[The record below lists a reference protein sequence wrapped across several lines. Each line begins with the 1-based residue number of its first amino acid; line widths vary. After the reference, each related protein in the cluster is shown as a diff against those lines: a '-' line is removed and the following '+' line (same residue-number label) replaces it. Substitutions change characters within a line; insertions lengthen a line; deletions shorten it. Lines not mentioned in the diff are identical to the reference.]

1 MTIANITFRQRI
13 ELIRWI
19 FPLFLVFAVV
29 VYQLVVASWVHD
41 QFGESIHYIAE
52 ILFYATL
59 GPLVT
64 YWVMTYINHGLDQ
77 KEQAESMAHAS
88 EERLATITNA
98 SADAIFSLDQGGK
111 IESWNRGAELV
122 LGFEPKE
129 IIGQQFSF
137 LLEGQQNAEVELRW
151 LEKMVH
157 KEGFVRG
164 HETVCHDIERR
175 PVNVELTATRLND
188 GHGFLVGMSVILRD
202 ITNRKRREQE
212 INQLNENLN
221 FQVAERTRELNE
233 KVNELAMANTE
244 LQKLDQMRSEFVS
257 LVSHQ
262 LRAPLTNMSGAV
274 QRIRDG
280 CDVIK
285 PRCIQLLSII
295 DQQNAHLNRMVQDI
309 LDTARI
315 EAGELTIQSEP
326 VSIFP
331 LVQQVV
337 EQIRARSVSRTIH
350 MHDKPG
356 LPMVYAD
363 RDRIAEVITNLLDNA
378 DKYSPPKGDIFVE
391 LGADQSEVICSIRDT
406 GPGVSDE
413 DLERIFEKF
422 YRTDSSD
429 SQTAYGY
436 GLGLYVCRQLVEV
449 LGGRIWADNH
459 PDGGLI
465 FSFSLPVWQEKY
477 DL

>member
-1 MTIANITFRQRI
+1 MTLTNLTFRQRI
-13 ELIRWI
+13 AFLRWA
-19 FPLFLVFAVV
+19 FPLFLVFSVV
-29 VYQLVVASWVHD
+29 VYQLIFARWVHD
-41 QFGESIHYIAE
+41 QFGESIHYFAE

-59 GPLVT
+59 GPLLT
-64 YWVMTYINHGLDQ
+64 YWILTIINRWLDQ
-77 KEQAESMAHAS
+77 KEQAERMAHAS

-98 SADAIFSLDQGGK
+98 SADAILSLDQQGR
-111 IESWNRGAELV
+111 IESWNRGALLV
-122 LGFEPKE
+122 LGYEPEE
-129 IIGQQFSF
+129 IIGQEFSI
-137 LLEGQQNAEVELRW
+137 LMEGQQNAEVELRW
-151 LEKMVH
+151 LEKKVQN
-157 KEGFVRG
+157 EGYVRG
-164 HETVCHDIERR
+164 HETICRHIERR
-175 PVNVELTATRLND
+175 SVNVELTATRLND
-188 GHGFLVGMSVILRD
+188 DHGDSVGMSVILRD
-202 ITNRKRREQE
+202 ITNRKQREQE
-212 INQLNENLN
+212 INRLNENLN
-221 FQVAERTRELNE
+221 LQVAERTRELNE
-233 KVNELAMANTE
+233 KVNELAMANTD

-285 PRCIQLLSII
+285 PKCVQLLSIL

-326 VSIFP
+326 ISIYP
-331 LVQQVV
+331 LAQQVV
-337 EQIRARSVSRTIH
+337 EQIRARSARRTIH

-356 LPMVYAD
+356 LPLVYAD

-378 DKYSPPKGDIFVE
+378 DKYSPPNGDIFVDI
-391 LGADQSEVICSIRDT
+391 GANQSEVTFSIRDT
-406 GPGVSDE
+406 GPGVSDQ
-413 DLERIFEKF
+413 DLERIFDKF

-436 GLGLYVCRQLVEV
+436 GLGLYVCRQLVEAQ
-449 LGGRIWADNH
+449 GGRIWAENH
-459 PDGGLI
+459 PDGGLK
-465 FSFSLPVWQEKY
+465 FSFSLPVWQEQY

>member
-1 MTIANITFRQRI
+1 MTLANITFRQRI
-13 ELIRWI
+13 ALLRWV
-19 FPLFLVFAVV
+19 FPLFLVFSVV
-29 VYQLVVASWVHD
+29 VYQLVVASWIHD
-41 QFGESIHYIAE
+41 QYGENTHYIAE

-59 GPLVT
+59 GPLLT
-64 YWVMTYINHGLDQ
+64 YWIMTNINHWIDQ

-98 SADAIFSLDQGGK
+98 SADAILSFDQAGI

-122 LGFEPKE
+122 LGYQPEE
-129 IIGQQFSF
+129 IIGQQFSI
-137 LLEGQQNAEVELRW
+137 LMEGQQNAEIELNW
-151 LEKMVH
+151 LENEVQN
-157 KEGFVRG
+157 EGYVRG
-164 HETVCHDIERR
+164 HETICRDIERR
-175 PVNVELTATRLND
+175 SVNVELTATRLND
-188 GHGFLVGMSVILRD
+188 NQGNLVGMSVILRD
-202 ITNRKRREQE
+202 ITNRKQREQE
-212 INQLNENLN
+212 ITRLNENLN

-233 KVNELAMANTE
+233 KLNELALANKE
-244 LQKLDQMRSEFVS
+244 LQKLDRMRSEFVS

-285 PRCIQLLSII
+285 PRCIQLLSIL

-309 LDTARI
+309 LDAARI

-326 VSIFP
+326 ISIFP
-331 LVQQVV
+331 LVQQVI
-337 EQIRARSVSRTIH
+337 EQIHARALKRTIH
-350 MHDKPG
+350 MQDKPG
-356 LPMVYAD
+356 LPLVYAD

-378 DKYSPPKGDIFVE
+378 DKYSPPQGDIFVE
-391 LGADQSEVICSIRDT
+391 VGANQSEVTLSIRDT
-406 GPGVSDE
+406 GPSVSDE
-413 DLERIFEKF
+413 DLERIFDKF

-436 GLGLYVCRQLVEV
+436 GLGLYLCRQLVEAQ
-449 LGGRIWADNH
+449 GGHIWAESYL
-459 PDGGLI
+459 DGGLMI
-465 FSFSLPVWQEKY
+465 SFSLPVWQEHY